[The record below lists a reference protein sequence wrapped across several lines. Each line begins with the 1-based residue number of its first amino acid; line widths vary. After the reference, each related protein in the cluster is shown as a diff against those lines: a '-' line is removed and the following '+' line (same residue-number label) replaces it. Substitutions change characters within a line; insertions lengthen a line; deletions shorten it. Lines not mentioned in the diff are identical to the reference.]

1 MDLKNAQINKLV
13 EEISRICTH
22 GNILLLFSTSNII
35 RDLNLKSKIKEKEN
49 KHRRNFVATA
59 NPQKVV
65 VLNTKFVQRVNQ
77 DSTAVKTA
85 KDKIGNKVT
94 IKNAKKSKRQI
105 LRNDQEYSKNTFIII
120 KKKNFKKSKF

>member
-94 IKNAKKSKRQI
+94 IKNAKKSKRPD
-105 LRNDQEYSKNTFIII
+105 R
-120 KKKNFKKSKF
+120 KSVV